1 MRTMFHPG
9 GIAAVLVFLMQLPA
23 CGGDDAATSAAGP
36 APAPSP
42 VGTEQ
47 KYQWYLESVTPGG
60 ESVVLRTGDGKIT
73 NESFIH
79 WNNREY
85 RLHGET
91 QLNEDGV
98 IVAQTLTGTSAF
110 GAPIEESFSYR
121 DGVAAWRTPGESGRA
136 ETDEPAFYLPNEWA
150 AIGTLEALV
159 QAAAKDIDNEIALFP
174 SGSAH
179 VEKVAEERVDVPG
192 GERQLALYQITG
204 IGFTPN
210 YAWFDE
216 DMALAGISNSW
227 LGMLR
232 EGWSTDVLRRLAD
245 VQIAAEAAHVE
256 QLSAELAHEIG
267 KPVIIENVNI
277 VDVETGEL
285 LENRHVRLADGKI
298 EGIAETPLDGADA
311 VRIDGSGKY
320 LLPGLWDMHG
330 HFGIADGVLNIAGGI
345 TSVRDI
351 GNEHEQIMV
360 LTEKFDSGE
369 VIGPHTYRAG
379 FIDRAGPYAAG
390 SAAETLEDALE
401 KVDFYHE
408 HGYMQIKLYSSIEPE
423 WVAPIAERTHEHGMR
438 LSGHIPAFMSAEQA
452 VRAGYDEIQHINM
465 VFLNFLAGDR
475 EDTRKQLRFTLYGD
489 EAGNL
494 DLESE
499 AVQSFFD
506 LLLEHDVVVDATAAI
521 FETQLIHH
529 SGEPDPTFAPVVEHL
544 PPSVARGLYNPEMDM
559 GDKVDAWAKSAEAQA
574 AMLKALHDHG
584 IQLVPGSDNIAAFTL
599 HRELEVYAAAGI
611 PNADVLRIATLDSA
625 GVVGA
630 AERTGSIAEG
640 KDADLVLLTANPL
653 EDVSAVREATLVIKG
668 GTLYQPD
675 RLFEAVGVKPFVASE
690 VIAGEAVA
698 REAVTQ

>member
-1 MRTMFHPG
+1 MQTKFRPE
-9 GIAAVLVFLMQLPA
+9 ILAAVLALLLQLPA
-23 CGGDDAATSAAGP
+23 CGGDEPDTSTAEP
-36 APAPSP
+36 VTAPAP

-47 KYQWYLESVTPGG
+47 KYEWYLESVTPAG
-60 ESVVLRTGDGKIT
+60 ESVVVRTGDGKIT
-73 NESFIH
+73 SESFVH

-110 GAPIEESFSYR
+110 GAPIDESFTYR
-121 DGVAAWRTPGESGRA
+121 DGVAAWKTPGESGRV

-150 AIGTLEALV
+150 AIGAFEAMV
-159 QAAAKDIDNEIALFP
+159 QAAAKDIDNEIPLFP

-179 VEKVAEERVDVPG
+179 VEKVAEELVAAPG
-192 GERQLALYQITG
+192 GEQQLALYQITG
-204 IGFTPN
+204 TGFTPN
-210 YAWFDE
+210 YAWFAE
-216 DMALAGISNSW
+216 DMSLAVISNSW

-232 EGWSTDVLRRLAD
+232 EGWSTDVLQKLSE
-245 VQIAAEAAHVE
+245 VQIRAEAAHVE
-256 QLSAELAHEIG
+256 QLSAELAHDVG
-267 KPVIIENVNI
+267 QPVIIENVNI
-277 VDVETGEL
+277 VDVETGQL
-285 LENRHVRLADGKI
+285 LENRHVQLADGKI
-298 EGIAETPLDGADA
+298 QGITDTPVDA
-311 VRIDGSGKY
+311 GDALRIDGSGKY

-369 VIGPHTYRAG
+369 VIGPHTYRSG

-390 SAAETLEDALE
+390 SAAESLEDALE
-401 KVDFYHE
+401 MVDFYHD
-408 HGYMQIKLYSSIEPE
+408 HDYMQIKLYSSIEPE

-494 DLESE
+494 DLDSE

-506 LLLEHDVVVDATAAI
+506 LLVENDVVVDATAAI

-529 SGEPDPTFAPVVEHL
+529 TGEPDPTFAPVVGHL
-544 PPSVARGLYNPEMDM
+544 PPSFARGLYNPEMDM
-559 GDKVDAWAKSAEAQA
+559 GDKVEAWAKSAEAQA

-599 HRELEVYAAAGI
+599 HRELEVYADAGI

-625 GVVGA
+625 GVVGVA
-630 AERTGSIAEG
+630 DRTGSIAVG
-640 KDADLVLLTANPL
+640 KDADLVLLTSNPL
-653 EDVSAVREATLVIKG
+653 EDVSAVRHATLVIKG

-675 RLFEAVGVKPFVASE
+675 RLYEAVGVKPFVASE
-690 VIAGEAVA
+690 PIAL
-698 REAVTQ
+698 